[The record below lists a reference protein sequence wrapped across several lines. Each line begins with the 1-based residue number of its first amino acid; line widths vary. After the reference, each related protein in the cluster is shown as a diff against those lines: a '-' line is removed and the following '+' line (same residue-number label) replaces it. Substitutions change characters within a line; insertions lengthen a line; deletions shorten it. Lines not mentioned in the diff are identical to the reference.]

1 MLGGG
6 FSSGMLRKEDNG
18 AGIGG
23 GPALPPANKPGGD
36 GDAGPGAAS
45 QPVSTGTDG
54 APAGDAMSLEQ
65 ALAELA
71 KVRRAL
77 KDVNAESAG
86 RRKRLEELE
95 SAETQ
100 RQQAQM
106 SEAEKATAT
115 AKRLNDELAARDA
128 RLASLQEQTIRYEV
142 MLAAQA
148 MQIVDLDAAVRL
160 MDREQLEIGEDGRP
174 TNVEAVLKALIK
186 AKPYLVK
193 QAAPAQGTAP
203 NINAGAQG
211 NRQEADAA
219 RLEDI
224 KRRFRLG

>member
-1 MLGGG
+1 MLGWDGRG
-6 FSSGMLRKEDNG
+6 ILRMADNG
-18 AGIGG
+18 AGTGG

-36 GDAGPGAAS
+36 AGDGPGVALQPGNTGTGDASSGE
-45 QPVSTGTDG
+45 VT
-54 APAGDAMSLEQ
+54 SLES

-95 SAETQ
+95 AAESQ

-106 SEAEKATAT
+106 SEAEKAKA
-115 AKRLNDELAARDA
+115 AAQRLNEELAARDA

-160 MDREQLEIGEDGRP
+160 MDRDALEIGEDGRP

-193 QAAPAQGTAP
+193 QAAATATAAP
-203 NINAGAQG
+203 NINAQAQG
-211 NRQEADAA
+211 SRQDADAA

-224 KRRFRLG
+224 KKRFRLG